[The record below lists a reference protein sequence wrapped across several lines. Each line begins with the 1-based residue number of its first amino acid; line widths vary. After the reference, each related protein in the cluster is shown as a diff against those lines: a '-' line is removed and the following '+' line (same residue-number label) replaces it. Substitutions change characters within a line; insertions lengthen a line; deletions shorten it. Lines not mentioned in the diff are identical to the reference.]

1 MKMQI
6 KKVDKKNLLKNLVKK
21 KQIQE
26 FVLNV
31 IWTNDII
38 VQYMW

>member
-1 MKMQI
+1 MQI

-26 FVLNV
+26 FVFNV
-31 IWTNDII
+31 I
-38 VQYMW
+38 